1 MGISVVGIRILSGK
15 PFCGLLAL
23 VMTFAA
29 YQAVE
34 RTLVT
39 LAWLPELWTAAGLA
53 FAGILGMLAAGRAV
67 RRELRRL
74 DVY

>member
-1 MGISVVGIRILSGK
+1 LGG
-15 PFCGLLAL
+15 GLLAL

-29 YQAVE
+29 HQAVE